1 MSLIVNPTLSFKICS
16 IFTKQNN
23 CMLKKILSL
32 VILLFTSLSLLKA
45 QDAPVHFKMSTKK
58 ISDCEYD
65 LQFNATI
72 DAPWHMYSLVKG
84 AEDGPNPTVFL
95 FTKSS
100 DYELVGKTIESKP
113 IKEFDKLFEIN
124 VQYFLRT
131 ATFTQ
136 RIKLKTNKKVSIKGK
151 YEFQACTEEKCIFPP
166 ADDFEFQ
173 LQGSTSCLVSTST
186 TSSSS
191 SSSGIEANTDN
202 KTNTCVCDTQAIL
215 SSIHAKDTQS
225 GMQIESVAPVISE
238 AVVPPAE
245 EKSFWGIFIAGF
257 IGGLAAL
264 LTPCVFPMIPMN
276 VSFFTKQS
284 KTKAQGIRNA
294 LLYSISIIILYVGLG
309 LGVTLIFGAGA
320 LHSLST
326 NVWFNLAFFLLLLIF
341 AMSFLGAFEITLPSS
356 FVNKIDAKSD
366 KGGYLGIFFM
376 AFTLAL
382 VSFSC
387 TGPIIGTLLVQASST
402 GNITGPF
409 FGMFGFALALALPF
423 GLFAAFPGWLNSL
436 PQSGGWLNAVKVT
449 LGFLELALALKFASN
464 ADLVVQAGILTREVF
479 IGLWIVIFALLTMYL
494 VGMYKTSHDSDLK
507 HVSVGRLFI
516 AIASFFLTVYLIPGL
531 WGAPLKLLSGILPPL
546 EYSESPHGFGAIAN
560 AASSEKSI
568 SQDSEFSKYMEVNKN
583 GIVHFKNDYEHALAY
598 SKKVGKPLLIDFTG
612 HACANCRKTEDYVW
626 PDPEVTKHLNND
638 VVLVS
643 LYVDDKRALDP
654 KDYMTVQWYG
664 KERQIT
670 DIGDKFKYMEEKV
683 YGQSTQPLYVLVDG
697 NEKVLST
704 IRGYNPS
711 IPEYVTWLQAGISK
725 YKK

>member
-1 MSLIVNPTLSFKICS
+1 
-16 IFTKQNN
+16 
-23 CMLKKILSL
+23 MLKKIQLL
-32 VILLFTSLSLLKA
+32 ILLIVTSFSFVIA
-45 QDAPVHFKMSTKK
+45 QEAPVHFKLTSKK

-72 DAPWHMYSLVKG
+72 DEPWHMYSLSPVK
-84 AEDGPNPTVFL
+84 DGPNPTVFI
-95 FTKSS
+95 FNKSN
-100 DYELVGKTIESKP
+100 DYELVGKTKESKP
-113 IKEFDKLFEIN
+113 VKEFDKVFEMN
-124 VQYFLRT
+124 VQYFEHI

-136 RIKLKTNKKVSIKGK
+136 RIKLKSDKKVNIKGK

-166 ADDFEFQ
+166 ADNFEFQ
-173 LQGSTSCLVSTST
+173 LQGTTACLTQSTNAVTEPALVTSIKDT
-186 TSSSS
+186 VSKADSVLA
-191 SSSGIEANTDN
+191 EANEITSEQKN
-202 KTNTCVCDTQAIL
+202 VKVKQT
-215 SSIHAKDTQS
+215 
-225 GMQIESVAPVISE
+225 ESKANEQDEP
-238 AVVPPAE
+238 
-245 EKSFWGIFIAGF
+245 KSWWTIFIAGF
-257 IGGLAAL
+257 IGGALAL

-284 KTKAQGIRNA
+284 KTKSQGVRNA
-294 LLYSISIIILYVGLG
+294 LLYSISIIILYVALG

-326 NVWFNLAFFLLLLIF
+326 NVWFNLAFFVLLLVF
-341 AMSFLGAFEITLPSS
+341 AMSFLGAFEITLPSA
-356 FVNKIDAKSD
+356 FVNKMDAKSD
-366 KGGYLGIFFM
+366 RGGYIGIFFM

-387 TGPIIGTLLVQASST
+387 TGPIIGTLLVEASST
-402 GNITGPF
+402 GNISGPF
-409 FGMFGFALALALPF
+409 WGMFGFSLALALPF
-423 GLFAAFPGWLNSL
+423 GFFAAFPGYLNSL

-449 LGFLELALALKFASN
+449 LGFVELALALKFASN

-479 IGLWIVIFALLTMYL
+479 VGIWVVIFALLTMYL
-494 VGMYKTSHDSDLK
+494 LGMFKTSHDSDLK

-516 AIASFFLTVYLIPGL
+516 AMLSFFMVIYLMPGM
-531 WGAPLKLLSGILPPL
+531 WGAPLKLFSGILPPL
-546 EYSESPHGFGAIAN
+546 EYSESPHGFGGSGNGTSAESAIP
-560 AASSEKSI
+560 
-568 SQDSEFSKYMEVNKN
+568 QDAEFGKFMEVNKN
-583 GIVHFKNDYEHALAY
+583 GIVHFKNDYENALAY

-626 PDPEVTKHLNND
+626 PDAEVTNRLNNN

-654 KDYMTVQWYG
+654 KEFMTVQWYG

-697 NEKVLST
+697 NEKVLNT

-711 IPEYVTWLQAGISK
+711 IPEYINWLDEGIAN

>member
-1 MSLIVNPTLSFKICS
+1 MFKKLFSLL
-16 IFTKQNN
+16 
-23 CMLKKILSL
+23 LLL
-32 VILLFTSLSLLKA
+32 VTSTSLLTA
-45 QDAPVHFKMSTKK
+45 QDNPVHFKFATKK
-58 ISDCEYD
+58 ISECEYD
-65 LQFNATI
+65 LQFIASI
-72 DAPWHMYSLVKG
+72 DETWHMYSLTPVN
-84 AEDGPNPTVFL
+84 DGPNPTVFT
-95 FTKSS
+95 FNKSA
-100 DYELVGKTIESKP
+100 DYELVGKTTESKP
-113 IKEFDKLFEIN
+113 VKEFDKVFEME
-124 VQYFLRT
+124 VKYFKQT

-136 RIKLKTNKKVSIKGK
+136 RIKLKTDKKISIKGK
-151 YEFQACTEEKCIFPP
+151 LEFQACTEEKCIFPP

-173 LQGSTSCLVSTST
+173 LQGTAACLATAKTEATTT
-186 TSSSS
+186 TSVV
-191 SSSGIEANTDN
+191 G
-202 KTNTCVCDTQAIL
+202 L
-215 SSIHAKDTQS
+215 STAVNPKDTITEVIDTAKAAVLANPEQ
-225 GMQIESVAPVISE
+225 PVISQAIEKTEE
-238 AVVPPAE
+238 AP
-245 EKSFWGIFIAGF
+245 KSLWGIFIAGF
-257 IGGLAAL
+257 IGGALAL

-284 KTKAQGIRNA
+284 KTKAEGIRNA
-294 LLYSISIIILYVGLG
+294 LLYAVSIIVLYVGLG

-326 NVWFNLAFFLLLLIF
+326 NIWFNLAFFILLLVF
-341 AMSFLGAFEITLPSS
+341 AMSFLGAFEITLPSG
-356 FVNKIDAKSD
+356 FVNKMDAKSD
-366 KGGYLGIFFM
+366 KGGYIGIFFM

-387 TGPIIGTLLVQASST
+387 TGPIIGTLLVQAAA
-402 GNITGPF
+402 GGGIGGPF
-409 FGMFGFALALALPF
+409 WGMFGFALALALPF

-479 IGLWIVIFALLTMYL
+479 VGLWIVIFALLTMYL
-494 VGMYKTSHDSDLK
+494 VGLFKTSHDSDLK
-507 HVSVGRLFI
+507 HVSVGRLFV
-516 AIASFFLTVYLIPGL
+516 AMTSFFVVIYLIPGM
-531 WGAPLKLLSGILPPL
+531 WGAPLKLFSGILPPL
-546 EYSESPHGFGAIAN
+546 EYSESPHGFGGSSAG
-560 AASSEKSI
+560 ASAQASI
-568 SQDSEFSKYMEVNKN
+568 PQDAEFGKYMEVNKN

-626 PDPEVTKHLNND
+626 PDAEVTKRLNND

-643 LYVDDKRALDP
+643 LYVDDKRELDP

-697 NEKVLST
+697 NEKVLAP

-711 IPEYVTWLQAGISK
+711 IPEYITWLQDGISQ